1 MSQYTE
7 QIITDLL
14 IRFNEIEKNLKQQ
27 IHFYEQPGMFDI
39 ANALSINSV
48 TRNTVQKLYE
58 WRQDVNDC
66 LECAKLYNEKEKWN
80 DIKIDRNNFKN
91 YVERAKVLLTSILAG
106 ISNQTSVKNQPIF
119 DIALVE
125 GTGRK
130 YIDKFAKQANICY
143 ENECY
148 DACMVMLRR
157 LIEVLIIDCFEVYK
171 LQDKI
176 KGDTGHYF
184 FLKDLIYRFF
194 KEENF
199 TKSRNIDKY
208 LQSLKKLGDI
218 GSHGKSLVQKQDI
231 DQAQE
236 NIRFCIQELLSISG
250 LSLKK

>member
-14 IRFNEIEKNLKQQ
+14 IRLNEIEKNLKQQ

-39 ANALSINSV
+39 ANALSSNSV

-66 LECAKLYNEKEKWN
+66 LECAKLCNEKEKWN
-80 DIKIDRNNFKN
+80 NIKINRNNFKN
-91 YVERAKVLLTSILAG
+91 YVERAKVFLTSILAG
-106 ISNQTSVKNQPIF
+106 LSNQTSVKNQPIF
-119 DIALVE
+119 DIAIVQ
-125 GTGRK
+125 GTRP
-130 YIDKFAKQANICY
+130 YIEKFARQANICY
-143 ENECY
+143 KNECY

-157 LIEVLIIDCFEVYK
+157 LIEVLIIECFEAYK
-171 LQDKI
+171 SQEKI
-176 KGDTGHYF
+176 KDKAGHYL
-184 FLKDLIYRFF
+184 FLKDLIPLFS

-199 TKSRNIDKY
+199 IKSRKINKY
-208 LQSLKKLGDI
+208 IQSLKKLGDI
-218 GSHGKSLVQKQDI
+218 GSHGKNLVQKQDI